1 MCHPFSLGDW
11 SLKSNRTSSGP
22 WDLFAANMASLT
34 VQMEAYAFRELVAH
48 LQWRK
53 DVQNI
58 DLMNLAGFCRNCM
71 AKWYH
76 AGAKVHGVP
85 MQYEEACERVYGE
98 PYADWKKK
106 NQKKASEDQL
116 AVFESGKDLHAR
128 TEPKLLPGT
137 EAAPGHSNV
146 CGQGCDAPAVPAVVS
161 AAGATAAKIA
171 VLTASDRAAG
181 GVYED
186 KSGPAV
192 VEMLKLFSER
202 NGTLSPTFVEQKVVP
217 DDEDVI
223 FASMKAWSESKACD
237 VVITTGGTGFGP
249 RDVTPEA
256 TRRLVV
262 RLADALSRA
271 MAWQTSLLEPRSVL
285 SRGVCGVTKEQ
296 VLIVNLPGHP
306 NAVRQCLSVL
316 LPVLPH
322 LLRMLG

>member
-1 MCHPFSLGDW
+1 
-11 SLKSNRTSSGP
+11 
-22 WDLFAANMASLT
+22 MASLT

-85 MQYEEACERVYGE
+85 MEYEEACERVYGE
-98 PYADWKKK
+98 PYGDWKKK
-106 NQKKASEDQL
+106 NQKKASEEQL
-116 AVFESGKDLHAR
+116 GIFESGKDLHAK
-128 TEPKLLPGT
+128 TEPKILPDDVSNM
-137 EAAPGHSNV
+137 GHSNV
-146 CGQGCDAPAVPAVVS
+146 CGQGCDAPVQIPAAVASVT
-161 AAGATAAKIA
+161 ATTARIA
-171 VLTASDRAAG
+171 VLTASDRASS

-192 VEMLKLFSER
+192 VEMVKLFGER
-202 NGTLSPTFVEQKVVP
+202 NGTLVPEFVEQKVVP
-217 DDEDVI
+217 DNEETI
-223 FASMKAWSESKACD
+223 LATMKTWSESKLCD
-237 VVITTGGTGFGP
+237 VVFTTGGTGFGP

-262 RLADALSRA
+262 RLAETLSRA
-271 MAWQTSLLEPRSVL
+271 MAWQTSLLEPRSIL
-285 SRGVCGVTKEQ
+285 SRGVCGLTREQ

-306 NAVRQCLSVL
+306 NAVRQCLTVL